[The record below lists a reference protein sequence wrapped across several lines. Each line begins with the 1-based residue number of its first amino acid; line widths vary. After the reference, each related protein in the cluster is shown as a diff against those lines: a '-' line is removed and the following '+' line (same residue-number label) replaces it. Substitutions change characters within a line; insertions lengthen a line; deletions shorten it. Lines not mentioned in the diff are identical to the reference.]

1 MNIKIDRRFP
11 FGFKGNWSKCFKK
24 TNYNEK
30 QEITDLL
37 GTSWLFKDAINNLL
51 EGGLINF
58 TSNNI
63 NFVGISSTSNKKFYY
78 VTADAQF
85 ITAYD
90 KDNGGWQD
98 ENYKLIN
105 ISKTQTNDY
114 YKNVQLIAFFKQNAT
129 LLNKQIIEYSRT
141 TYYDVGFDV
150 QLKHIED
157 GVDKSI
163 INSQPIQNLI
173 TKGGYIITKTTD
185 AHFRDDIKDYEC
197 IIEINDIVFFENEYW
212 IVEKIDERSIYTP
225 KKQTIYY
232 VIMKNIFKDVIVG
245 VNRSVK
251 EDV

>member
-1 MNIKIDRRFP
+1 MIIKIDRRFP
-11 FGFKGNWSKCFKK
+11 FGFKGNWSKCYKK
-24 TNYNEK
+24 TNYNDT
-30 QEITDLL
+30 QET
-37 GTSWLFKDAINNLL
+37 
-51 EGGLINF
+51 
-58 TSNNI
+58 
-63 NFVGISSTSNKKFYY
+63 
-78 VTADAQF
+78 
-85 ITAYD
+85 
-90 KDNGGWQD
+90 
-98 ENYKLIN
+98 
-105 ISKTQTNDY
+105 
-114 YKNVQLIAFFKQNAT
+114 
-129 LLNKQIIEYSRT
+129 IEYSRT

-185 AHFRDDIKDYEC
+185 AHFRDDIKNYEC

-232 VIMKNIFKDVIVG
+232 IIMKNIFKDVIVG